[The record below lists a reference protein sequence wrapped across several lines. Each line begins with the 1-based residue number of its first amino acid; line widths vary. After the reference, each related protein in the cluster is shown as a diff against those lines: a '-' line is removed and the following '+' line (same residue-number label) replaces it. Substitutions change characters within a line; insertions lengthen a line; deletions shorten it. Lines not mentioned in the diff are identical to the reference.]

1 MVIVVVFM
9 FLVAVLLGAV
19 AIVGLAHA
27 HDHARPELNGW
38 FDKLQSNNG
47 ICCSGNDGR
56 TVLDADWESRDG
68 HYRVRLENEWY
79 DVHDDAVVKVPNI
92 DGRTVVWP
100 IRYQGRTI
108 IRCFMP
114 GEMS

>member
-1 MVIVVVFM
+1 MSDRQMVIVVVFM

-56 TVLDADWESRDG
+56 TVLDADWESHR
-68 HYRVRLENEWY
+68 RSTIACVS
-79 DVHDDAVVKVPNI
+79 
-92 DGRTVVWP
+92 RTSGTTCTTM
-100 IRYQGRTI
+100 Q
-108 IRCFMP
+108 
-114 GEMS
+114 